1 MNGLTSQSVHFIV
14 CVGVV
19 LQNWGGGDYIR
30 FFGGLQN
37 HCNDA
42 P

>member
-1 MNGLTSQSVHFIV
+1 MNGLTNQPVHFII
-14 CVGVV
+14 CWVV

-30 FFGGLQN
+30 FLKELQN